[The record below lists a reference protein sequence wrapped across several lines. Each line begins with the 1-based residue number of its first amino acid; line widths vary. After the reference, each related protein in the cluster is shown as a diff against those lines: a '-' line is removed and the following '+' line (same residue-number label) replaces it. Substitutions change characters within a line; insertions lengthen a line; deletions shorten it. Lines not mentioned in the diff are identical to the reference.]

1 MAPPREAP
9 AIKLARGNFGVIM
22 KSQLLAS
29 AAALAS
35 ILHAYAYAQ
44 DAEGNGVELA
54 AVDEILVLGRGETR
68 QVQTLVADDI
78 KILPPGTSP
87 IKLVERLPGVAVSGA
102 DTFGA
107 YEWAVRINI
116 RGFNQNQ
123 LGFTLDGVP
132 LGDMSYGNHNG
143 LHISRAIISDDLG
156 RVELAQ
162 GSGSLDVAASNNLG
176 GTLKFFSRD
185 PSDDAGIDV
194 AGTYGSDHTWRGYA
208 HVESGEIGGF
218 GTKIYG
224 SYLYS
229 TMDKWKGQGEQNAEM
244 WAVKFVQPLGQAQLT
259 GYWNQSDRRE
269 QDYQDLSLEMISR
282 LGYDWD
288 NFGVNNY
295 ALAVNV
301 ADIAHNR
308 GDTGA
313 APTNPAA
320 GTTYPAPIAT
330 VDDAYYDASG
340 LRKDDLGYLKLD
352 VPVTD
357 NLSFSVQGYHH
368 KNEGQGLWGTPYVP
382 SPNAYTVGATTDNS
396 PLSIRTTE
404 YDLRRR
410 GVIGSVTLVAGDHTL
425 KGGVWLE
432 NNDFGV
438 ARRFYGLDRAA
449 PQRVF
454 HEFQRNPFFTQFA
467 YDFETETLVFFMQDD
482 WRITDRLKLTAG
494 YKDLQVKNTINTTT
508 VNNAAPVAGTDFD
521 VNGLIETNKNFLPQA
536 GLNYEFSDN
545 TEVFVAYAKN
555 AAAFVSSPFGAT
567 PFSSRSQAVFDFAQ
581 GNIEPEASQTFEG
594 GVRTRG
600 SNFQA
605 AGAVYYVKFDDRLLA
620 ISQGPGIVGN
630 ASVLSN
636 VGSVRTF
643 GGEFIGVYNFND
655 AISLTASYSYNN
667 SEYQDDV
674 VNQSGVVLAATKGAS
689 VVNTPKHIAN
699 GELAYDDGALFGSIS
714 ANYLS
719 DRYFTYTNVGGRV
732 DGRVLVGLTAGYRV
746 SGHGFLD
753 GLEAQVNVSNL
764 FDKNYVGAIGTNGF
778 VNSGDAQTL
787 IAGAPRQ
794 VFATIRKSF

>member
-1 MAPPREAP
+1 
-9 AIKLARGNFGVIM
+9 M
-22 KSQLLAS
+22 KSHYLAS
-29 AAALAS
+29 AAAFAVIS
-35 ILHAYAYAQ
+35 HAQAFA
-44 DAEGNGVELA
+44 DDA
-54 AVDEILVLGRGETR
+54 AVDEIIVLGKGEAR
-68 QVQTLVADDI
+68 QTQTLVAED
-78 KILPPGTSP
+78 LRTEPPGTSP
-87 IKLVERLPGVAVSGA
+87 IKLIERLPGVAVSDA

-143 LHISRAIISDDLG
+143 LHISRAIISEDLG

-176 GTLKFFSRD
+176 GALKFASRA
-185 PSDDAGIDV
+185 PSDEAGVDLQ
-194 AGTYGSDHTWRGYA
+194 GTYGSDHTWRGYA
-208 HVESGEIGGF
+208 HVESGEIGEF

-229 TMDKWKGQGEQNAEM
+229 TIDKWKGQGEQNAEM
-244 WAVKFVQPLGQAQLT
+244 WAVKFVQPLGQAELT

-269 QDYQDLSLEMISR
+269 QDYQDLSLDMIDR

-301 ADIAHNR
+301 ADIGHNR

-313 APTNPAA
+313 APTNPTA
-320 GTTYPAPIAT
+320 GTVYPSPIET

-357 NLSFSVQGYHH
+357 FLSFSVQGYHH
-368 KNEGQGLWGTPYVP
+368 KNDGQGLWGTPYVP
-382 SPNAYTVGATTDNS
+382 SPNAYTIGATTDNS

-410 GVIGSVTLVAGDHTL
+410 GVIGKVTLTLGDHAID
-425 KGGVWLE
+425 GGAWYE
-432 NNDFGV
+432 FNEFGV

-454 HEFQRNPFFTQFA
+454 HEFQQNPFFTQFA
-467 YDFETETLVFFMQDD
+467 YDFDTKTLVFFVQDD

-494 YKDLQVKNTINTTT
+494 FKNLHVENEIDTTT
-508 VNNAAPVAGTDFD
+508 INNAAPVAGADSD
-521 VNGLIETNKNFLPQA
+521 LGGVIETDKNFLPQA
-536 GLNYEFSDN
+536 GLNYELSDN
-545 TEVFVAYAKN
+545 TEVFIAYARN

-567 PFSSRSQAVFDFAQ
+567 PFSSRSQAVFDFAKA
-581 GNIEPEASQTFEG
+581 NIEPETSQTFEG
-594 GVRTRG
+594 GLRTRG
-600 SNFQA
+600 TNFQA
-605 AGAVYYVKFDDRLLA
+605 SGAVYYVKFDDRLLA

-643 GGEFIGVYNFND
+643 GAELIGVYNFTD
-655 AISLTASYSYNN
+655 AISLTGSYSYNN
-667 SEYQDDV
+667 SEYRDDV

-699 GELAYDDGALFGSIS
+699 ADLAYDDGAFFGSIG

-719 DRYFTYTNVGGRV
+719 DRFFTYTNAGGRV
-732 DGRVLVGLTAGYRV
+732 DGRVIVDLTAGYRV
-746 SGHGFLD
+746 SGHGLLD

-764 FDKNYVGAIGTNGF
+764 FDKNYVGTLGTNGF

-794 VFATIRKSF
+794 VFGTIRKSF